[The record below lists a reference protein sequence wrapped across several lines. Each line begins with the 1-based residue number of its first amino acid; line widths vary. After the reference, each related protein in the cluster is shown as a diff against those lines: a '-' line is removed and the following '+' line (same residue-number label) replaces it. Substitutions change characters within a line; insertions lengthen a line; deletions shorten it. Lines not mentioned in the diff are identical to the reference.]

1 MEERQMVDFS
11 RNIEQIGAA
20 CDRYEVMPG
29 SKRGY
34 QRINLVMDLS
44 AADGVNGN
52 APLDWARLLAADDFN
67 FMHDVG
73 GISRHMDRD
82 TGKLGDLFVPRF
94 TLKQHIAA

>member
-1 MEERQMVDFS
+1 MMNFS

-20 CDRYEVMPG
+20 CDRYEAMPG

-34 QRINLVMDLS
+34 QRINLMMDLS

-52 APLDWARLLAADDFN
+52 AQLDWERLLAADDFN
-67 FMHDVG
+67 FMHDIA

-82 TGKLGDLFVPRF
+82 TGKIGGLFSPRF
-94 TLKQHIAA
+94 TKKSAA